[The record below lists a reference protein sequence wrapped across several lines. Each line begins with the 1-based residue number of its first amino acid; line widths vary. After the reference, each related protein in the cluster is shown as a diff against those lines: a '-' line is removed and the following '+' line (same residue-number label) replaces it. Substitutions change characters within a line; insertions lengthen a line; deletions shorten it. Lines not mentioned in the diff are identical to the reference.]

1 MRLVPQVNRA
11 VGARVQSNGEA
22 FAKFQELVTEPGF
35 HALLEEAR
43 QDPKGPAARKVVSRV
58 ISFVN
63 LVAGVVP
70 WGSRERA
77 SEMTKL
83 MAAHRYAGPAS
94 TYYSIAPEGRSQEAC
109 VQCVRRRGASAQ

>member
-83 MAAHRYAGPAS
+83 MAAHRYAERAGPLTGGRAS
-94 TYYSIAPEGRSQEAC
+94 QAQVR
-109 VQCVRRRGASAQ
+109 CVRRGGAHQE